1 MDAKELAYQLREMI
15 YLFGKNGALRPPCQP
30 KIRHHDMMFLTAI
43 SKLDQNRGGVKMS
56 DLSNYFNI
64 SAPAISQTIRRFE
77 KLGYIER
84 IQLQNDR
91 RSVYIR
97 IQPDVLAMMDEV
109 ESVVNENLM
118 QLITYLGEEDA
129 KELIRIMKKASEFRE
144 TN

>member
-1 MDAKELAYQLREMI
+1 MDAKKLAYELREMI
-15 YLFGKNGALRPPCQP
+15 YLFGKNSALRPPCEP
-30 KIRHHDMMFLTAI
+30 KIRHHDMMILTAI
-43 SKLDQNRGGVKMS
+43 AKLDKASGAVKMS

-84 IQLQNDR
+84 IQLEKDR

-97 IQPDVLAMMDEV
+97 VRPDVLAMMEEV

-118 QLITYLGEEDA
+118 DLIMYLGEDDA
-129 KELIRIMKKASEFRE
+129 KDLIRIMKKASTFRKE
-144 TN
+144 K